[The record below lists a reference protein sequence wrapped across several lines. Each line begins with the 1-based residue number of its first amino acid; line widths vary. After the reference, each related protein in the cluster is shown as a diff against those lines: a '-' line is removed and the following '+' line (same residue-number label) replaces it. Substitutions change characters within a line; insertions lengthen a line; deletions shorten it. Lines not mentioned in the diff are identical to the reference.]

1 MENYWKESVLY
12 WMEKL
17 ELLNQKQIKVMWKI
31 QDSTIE
37 TQCFQDMGTLVN
49 EIDIITKEM
58 KRSVLE
64 PNKNSSPSDNNE
76 PLDLSVK

>member
-1 MENYWKESVLY
+1 
-12 WMEKL
+12 MEKL

-58 KRSVLE
+58 KRSVHE
-64 PNKNSSPSDNNE
+64 PNKITNSYPSDNNE
-76 PLDLSVK
+76 PLDLSVN